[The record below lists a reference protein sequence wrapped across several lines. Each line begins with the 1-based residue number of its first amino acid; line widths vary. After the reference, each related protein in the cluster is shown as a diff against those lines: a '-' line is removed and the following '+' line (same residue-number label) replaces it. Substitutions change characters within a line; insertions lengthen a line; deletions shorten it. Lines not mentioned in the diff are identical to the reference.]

1 MKHTLSIPFDFDLP
15 YGFVPEVFHNM
26 IRVKCPF
33 LYPDGSNIDVYIR
46 PYVDSWLI
54 TDMSNAD
61 TFCFHTNNS
70 DEDTAALLATANKM
84 HEFGVVYD
92 LNISTAI
99 TTIVGTRNEDVLLG
113 IYRVMHASYFLTR
126 FKEHEEVKAS

>member
-1 MKHTLSIPFDFDLP
+1 MIHTLSIPFEFDLP
-15 YGFVPEVFHNM
+15 HGFVPEVFHKM

-33 LYPDGSNIDVYIR
+33 LYPDGSNIDVYLR
-46 PYVDSWLI
+46 PQEDSWLI

-61 TFCFHTNNS
+61 TFCFHISNS
-70 DEDTAALLATANKM
+70 DEDTLACQAAANKLC
-84 HEFGVVYD
+84 EFGVVYD

-99 TTIVGTRNEDVLLG
+99 TTTVGTRNDNLLLG
-113 IYRVMHASYFLTR
+113 IYRVMHAAYFLTR